1 MSGEDRGTS
10 QGRSA
15 PSSRTVAANRAVAAR
30 LPLDD
35 PADFERAERG
45 RIAGPDRLV
54 IPHDH
59 APSRRVWDMDAYRF
73 VSGDAPDTVN
83 PSLWRQAK
91 LNNIHGLFEVTD
103 RIYQVRGYDIS
114 NVTFVAGDTGW
125 IVIDPLTSTE
135 TARAALELVT
145 AHLGERP
152 VQAVIYTHS
161 HADHFMGVQGVIS
174 RHELR
179 ERGVPV
185 VAPLGFLEAAVFENV
200 VAGNA
205 MLRRA
210 AFMYGNL
217 LERGPDGQVDCGLG
231 KTVPAGSASLVAPT
245 HLVGTTGEELVLDGV
260 RVVFQYTP
268 DTEAPAEM
276 AFHFPELRALC
287 TAENCTSVM
296 HNLYTLR
303 GAQVRDALAWSKYI
317 NESIELFA
325 DGSDVLFAS
334 HNWPRFGTAELTHY
348 LRTQRDTYRYLHD
361 QTMRLANQGFTPL
374 EIVERVE
381 LPPSLAGEFS
391 SRGYYGT
398 VSHNVRGVYQKYL
411 GFFDGHPAHLDPLPP
426 IEAGARMVSYMG
438 GSDAVLERAR
448 ADYEAGEYRW
458 VAEVLTHVVFSE
470 PDNLAARELQ
480 AAAFEQLA
488 YVAESGPWR
497 NFYLTGALE
506 LRGTLPSV
514 PPLRPGARAEVVAAL
529 PVDMVFDLLAVRLD
543 GPRAD
548 GIELAV
554 NWRFTDTGEEWA
566 LRLEHSALNYVARL
580 DESAGVTVTLART
593 TLDAVLTQQ
602 LSVLDALA
610 GGDVVLDGN
619 AELLVT
625 LFGLLEPADGPFT
638 ITLP

>member
-10 QGRSA
+10 PGRVA

-374 EIVERVE
+374 EIVEQVE
-381 LPPSLAGEFS
+381 LPPSLAAEFS

-398 VSHNVRGVYQKYL
+398 VSHNVRAVYQKYL

-529 PVDMVFDLLAVRLD
+529 PVGMVFDLLAVRLD

-625 LFGLLEPADGPFT
+625 LFGLLEPADGPFA

>member
-10 QGRSA
+10 PGRVA

-348 LRTQRDTYRYLHD
+348 LRTSATHRY
-361 QTMRLANQGFTPL
+361 
-374 EIVERVE
+374 
-381 LPPSLAGEFS
+381 S
-391 SRGYYGT
+391 
-398 VSHNVRGVYQKYL
+398 
-411 GFFDGHPAHLDPLPP
+411 PA
-426 IEAGARMVSYMG
+426 S
-438 GSDAVLERAR
+438 
-448 ADYEAGEYRW
+448 
-458 VAEVLTHVVFSE
+458 
-470 PDNLAARELQ
+470 
-480 AAAFEQLA
+480 
-488 YVAESGPWR
+488 
-497 NFYLTGALE
+497 
-506 LRGTLPSV
+506 
-514 PPLRPGARAEVVAAL
+514 
-529 PVDMVFDLLAVRLD
+529 
-543 GPRAD
+543 
-548 GIELAV
+548 
-554 NWRFTDTGEEWA
+554 
-566 LRLEHSALNYVARL
+566 
-580 DESAGVTVTLART
+580 
-593 TLDAVLTQQ
+593 
-602 LSVLDALA
+602 
-610 GGDVVLDGN
+610 
-619 AELLVT
+619 
-625 LFGLLEPADGPFT
+625 
-638 ITLP
+638 

>member
-381 LPPSLAGEFS
+381 LPPSLAAEFS

-398 VSHNVRGVYQKYL
+398 VSHNVRAVYQKYL

-610 GGDVVLDGN
+610 DGDVVLDGN

-625 LFGLLEPADGPFT
+625 LFGLLEPADGPFA

>member
-1 MSGEDRGTS
+1 MTGEDARTS
-10 QGRSA
+10 QGRVP
-15 PSSRTVAANRAVAAR
+15 PSSRTAAANAAVAAS

-45 RIAGPDRLV
+45 RIGGLDSLV
-54 IPHDH
+54 VTHDQSSTH
-59 APSRRVWDMDAYRF
+59 RVWDMDTYRF
-73 VSGDAPDTVN
+73 VEGDAPDTVN

-91 LNNIHGLFEVTD
+91 LNNVHGLFEVTD

-114 NVTFVAGDTGW
+114 NVTFVEGDTGW

-135 TARAALELVT
+135 TARAALQLVT
-145 AHLGERP
+145 AHLGDRP

-174 RHELR
+174 REELR
-179 ERGVPV
+179 RRDVPI
-185 VAPLGFLEAAVFENV
+185 VAPTGFLEAAVFENV
-200 VAGNA
+200 IAGNA

-217 LERGPDGQVDCGLG
+217 LDRGPDGQVDCGLG
-231 KTVPAGSASLVAPT
+231 KTVPSGSASLVAPT
-245 HLVGTTGEELVLDGV
+245 HLVGSTGEELVLDGV
-260 RVVFQYTP
+260 RIVFQYTP
-268 DTEAPAEM
+268 GAEAPAEM
-276 AFHFPELRALC
+276 TFHFPELRALC
-287 TAENCTSVM
+287 AAENCTSVM

-303 GAQVRDALAWSKYI
+303 GAEVRDALSWSKYI

-325 DGSDVLFAS
+325 ARSDVLFAS
-334 HNWPRFGTAELTHY
+334 HNWPRFGTAELTRY

-361 QTMRLANQGFTPL
+361 QTMRLANLGFTPL
-374 EIVERVE
+374 EIAEQVE
-381 LPPSLAGEFS
+381 LPPSLAAEFS

-398 VSHNVRGVYQKYL
+398 VSHNVKAVYQKYL

-426 IEAGARMVSYMG
+426 VEAGARTVAYMG
-438 GSDAVLERAR
+438 GPDAVIERAR

-458 VAEVLTHVVFSE
+458 VAEVLTHVVFAE
-470 PDNLAARELQ
+470 PDNVAARELQ

-488 YVAESGPWR
+488 YAAESGPWR

-506 LRGTLPSV
+506 LRGGLPAV
-514 PPLRPGARAEVVAAL
+514 GAARPGARAEVVAAL
-529 PVDMVFDLLAVRLD
+529 TVDMVFDLLAVRLN

-548 GIELAV
+548 GAELAV

-566 LRLEHSALNYVARL
+566 LRLEHSALNYVPRL
-580 DESAGVTVTLART
+580 DGSAGVTVTLART
-593 TLDAVLTQQ
+593 TLDAILAQQ
-602 LSVLDALA
+602 VSMLDALGA
-610 GGDVVLDGN
+610 GDVALDGD

-625 LFGLLEPADGPFT
+625 LFGLLDLAEPAFA

>member
-10 QGRSA
+10 PGRVA

-334 HNWPRFGTAELTHY
+334 HNWPRFGAAELTHY

-374 EIVERVE
+374 EIVEQVE
-381 LPPSLAGEFS
+381 LPPSLAAEFS

-398 VSHNVRGVYQKYL
+398 VSHNVRAVYQKYL

-610 GGDVVLDGN
+610 DGDVVLDGN

-625 LFGLLEPADGPFT
+625 LFGLLEPADGPFA